1 MIMDIA
7 AMSMDL
13 ANFKLGMEV
22 GTSVS
27 KKVMESAEVN
37 AEVITEMIEAINQMV
52 PSENIIDVR
61 A

>member
-1 MIMDIA
+1 MDIA
-7 AMSMDL
+7 AMSMNL

-22 GTSVS
+22 STSVS
-27 KKVMESAEVN
+27 KKVMESAEAN
-37 AEVITEMIEAINQMV
+37 AEAITEMLEAIDRMV